1 MLPKMRL
8 ETYERSMPC
17 YDNSEIFYWI
27 NYHNDIIYGTLLD
40 VAVVFECCC
49 YGARVSIHGTAGHTM
64 FVIIQSICLPQ
75 WLSTWAMP
83 QCGVLSTSTACHNCF
98 RSTCMCVSYL
108 AVPVRCDG
116 GECVV
121 RAPAS
126 IYCIT
131 RIECMWIS
139 SFTAAPKDC
148 RSDLFVAVFI
158 ICLRSR
164 VRSNAT
170 RHSTIV
176 SREMNNVR
184 EVDKIGKWV
193 CGLAGKQQSMPI
205 ALNFPIDSFQ
215 CRNYFRSNCKLYAFF
230 NNINYSAINM
240 LWIISISILLVVRI
254 IYVHRSVIVCN
265 IMFVSYTLLRW

>member
-49 YGARVSIHGTAGHTM
+49 YGARVPIHGTAGHTM

-83 QCGVLSTSTACHNCF
+83 QCGVLSTSAACHNCF

-121 RAPAS
+121 RAPAHCLHILYNS
-126 IYCIT
+126 YRMHVDFVFHCST
-131 RIECMWIS
+131 ERLPKRFVRDGVYHLFTLSRPFECN
-139 SFTAAPKDC
+139 TA
-148 RSDLFVAVFI
+148 LYH
-158 ICLRSR
+158 R
-164 VRSNAT
+164 V
-170 RHSTIV
+170 
-176 SREMNNVR
+176 
-184 EVDKIGKWV
+184 
-193 CGLAGKQQSMPI
+193 P
-205 ALNFPIDSFQ
+205 
-215 CRNYFRSNCKLYAFF
+215 RNE
-230 NNINYSAINM
+230 
-240 LWIISISILLVVRI
+240 
-254 IYVHRSVIVCN
+254 
-265 IMFVSYTLLRW
+265 